1 MDVRWAVV
9 GGSACC
15 GAASKQ
21 RAMDLPWGAACTG
34 GTLVAGVPLQEV
46 WLSPAQEAA
55 EAREDTARW
64 QAQAVTQ
71 RVCFISLRSFAFFF
85 FSLIHL
91 PH

>member
-1 MDVRWAVV
+1 MARR
-9 GGSACC
+9 GGFCLLRSCEQAESDGPALGGC
-15 GAASKQ
+15 
-21 RAMDLPWGAACTG
+21 LHG
-34 GTLVAGVPLQEV
+34 GTLVAGVPSQEV

-55 EAREDTARW
+55 EAREDSTRW